1 VSDDALSLRPERVAS
16 FLPRHR
22 LCFQAG
28 NPKVA
33 IMETNGPIG
42 ADEASAAL
50 AAVRHSRARVAW
62 GGYPA
67 WYWLT
72 TGAAMGALPY
82 ALELPGWWT
91 LAASAVLAVALA
103 AVAHAASRARGV
115 CEGWTRTAMTHRDRL
130 VLNGPPAVLIIA
142 GAAGS
147 KFASWP
153 PIAAAVLVFLL
164 FAGTGLTLSARA
176 ARR

>member
-1 VSDDALSLRPERVAS
+1 
-16 FLPRHR
+16 
-22 LCFQAG
+22 
-28 NPKVA
+28 
-33 IMETNGPIG
+33 METKGPIG
-42 ADEASAAL
+42 PDEASAAL
-50 AAVRHSRARVAW
+50 AAARHSRARVAW

-82 ALELPGWWT
+82 ALQLPGWQL
-91 LAASAVLAVALA
+91 LAASAVLAVVLA
-103 AVAHAASRARGV
+103 AAAHAASRARGV
-115 CEGWTRTAMTHRDRL
+115 CEGWTSTAMTHRDRL
-130 VLNGPPAVLIIA
+130 ILSGPPAVLIIA

-153 PIAAAVLVFLL
+153 PTAAAALIFLL

>member
-1 VSDDALSLRPERVAS
+1 
-16 FLPRHR
+16 
-22 LCFQAG
+22 
-28 NPKVA
+28 
-33 IMETNGPIG
+33 METYGPID

-50 AAVRHSRARVAW
+50 AAARHSRARVAW

-72 TGAAMGALPY
+72 IGAAMGALPY
-82 ALELPGWWT
+82 AIQLSGWWV
-91 LAASAVLAVALA
+91 AAISAVLA
-103 AVAHAASRARGV
+103 AVLIMAAHAASRARGV

>member
-1 VSDDALSLRPERVAS
+1 
-16 FLPRHR
+16 
-22 LCFQAG
+22 
-28 NPKVA
+28 
-33 IMETNGPIG
+33 METYGPVG

-50 AAVRHSRARVAW
+50 AAIRQSRARVAW
-62 GGYPA
+62 AGYPA
-67 WYWLT
+67 WYGLT

-82 ALELPGWWT
+82 VPQLPVWSV
-91 LAASAVLAVALA
+91 LPVSVVIAAVLVTATYT
-103 AVAHAASRARGV
+103 ASRARGV

-130 VLNGPPAVLIIA
+130 ILNGPPAVLVLA

-147 KFASWP
+147 KVASWP
-153 PIAAAVLVFLL
+153 PVAAAVLVFLL

>member
-1 VSDDALSLRPERVAS
+1 
-16 FLPRHR
+16 
-22 LCFQAG
+22 
-28 NPKVA
+28 
-33 IMETNGPIG
+33 METNEPIG

-50 AAVRHSRARVAW
+50 AAARHSRARVAW
-62 GGYPA
+62 AGYPA

-82 ALELPGWWT
+82 ALQLTGWRVI
-91 LAASAVLAVALA
+91 AASAALAVVLVTAT
-103 AVAHAASRARGV
+103 HAASRARGV
-115 CEGWTRTAMTHRDRL
+115 CEGWTRTAMTRRDRL
-130 VLNGPPAVLIIA
+130 ILNGPPAVLIIA

-153 PIAAAVLVFLL
+153 PTAAAALIFLL
-164 FAGTGLTLSARA
+164 FAGTGLALSAGA